1 MKIITNHTILS
12 DLLIER
18 CELVPVVNRFG
29 IGFGLEDKTIEEI
42 CDEHKLNIHFVVTVL
57 NLYLN
62 EDYQPGVL
70 LSRFDVTLVLEY
82 LKHSVEAYI
91 HRSVSNIGK
100 HFTPL
105 IAMSNGNNED
115 LRMLHNLFNQF
126 SEEIS
131 KHLNKD
137 LENISDY
144 PIELLSDLRTIMIKH
159 VSSQVNLNLAY
170 AVIFSINALEKELTF
185 HNRVLNRILRPK
197 LDELDARKIEDLN
210 QAFGDENK
218 PEESANQLSNREIE
232 VLKLIVQGY
241 LNKEIA
247 DQLNISLNTVLSHR
261 KNIIYKTGVKTIS
274 GLTFYS
280 ISKGYVASGNFEFR
294 Q

>member
-1 MKIITNHTILS
+1 MIIITNHTILS

-82 LKHSVEAYI
+82 LKHSVDTYI
-91 HRSVSNIGK
+91 NYSVSNIGK

-131 KHLNKD
+131 AHINKD
-137 LENISDY
+137 LEHISDY
-144 PIELLSDLRTIMIKH
+144 PIELLNDLRTIMIKH
-159 VSSQVNLNLAY
+159 VSSQVNINLAY

-185 HNRVLNRILRPK
+185 HNRILNRILRPK
-197 LDELDARKIEDLN
+197 LDELDTRKIEDLN
-210 QAFGDENK
+210 QAFRDENK

-280 ISKGYVASGNFEFR
+280 ISKGYVASGNFEYR